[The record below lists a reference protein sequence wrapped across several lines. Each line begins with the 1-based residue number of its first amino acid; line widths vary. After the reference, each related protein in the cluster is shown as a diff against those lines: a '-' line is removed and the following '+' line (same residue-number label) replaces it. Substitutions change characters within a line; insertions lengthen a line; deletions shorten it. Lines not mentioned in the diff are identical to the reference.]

1 MHGQSTYIG
10 EGITSKVWPGL
21 FWPFSIRN
29 HKKWLKCDDAKCTF
43 INIYICL
50 YLKAVP
56 SPRSL
61 SDVKTRVM
69 DVTLDNL
76 ALLAHYLGYAWC
88 AGCRAQY
95 VGEDFRRRA
104 DSWEADKK
112 GPCNGYKSDHRLK
125 LHYKHFSFG
134 IKNIKYGKAVI
145 QSLVPQTYDSG
156 PVRNPDPHPLTT
168 TITREVSSTRSV
180 THTTTSS
187 WSNSHELGVTIGYQP
202 PETGMS

>member
-1 MHGQSTYIG
+1 MMRSAHLS
-10 EGITSKVWPGL
+10 
-21 FWPFSIRN
+21 
-29 HKKWLKCDDAKCTF
+29 
-43 INIYICL
+43 IYIYIYIYI

-56 SPRSL
+56 SLRSL

-76 ALLAHYLGYAWC
+76 ALLAHYLGYGWC

-145 QSLVPQTYDSG
+145 QSLVPQTNDSG

-202 PETGMS
+202 PETGMSWRRCVFVPKVTC

>member
-1 MHGQSTYIG
+1 MKAIPS
-10 EGITSKVWPGL
+10 
-21 FWPFSIRN
+21 
-29 HKKWLKCDDAKCTF
+29 LK
-43 INIYICL
+43 
-50 YLKAVP
+50 
-56 SPRSL
+56 SL

-76 ALLAHYLGYAWC
+76 ALLAHYLGYGWC

-95 VGEDFRRRA
+95 VGEDFKRRA

-112 GPCNGYKSDHRLK
+112 GPCNGYKSNHRLK

-202 PETGMS
+202 SSLTGMICLFAAHEFSWQVYLYSCV